1 MRPQRLDAVLPLL
14 ARVSKPPAVVVGLC
28 THGLANVR
36 SLARRGIPVVAL
48 ESNWSQPSARTRL
61 GWKVGLDALEGPPLH
76 AALDAIAAASPKRPV
91 LYVTNDRMVR
101 DLNEDQDRWRERFHL
116 LFPRAALLS
125 ELIEKDTL
133 APLAARQGLTL
144 PRSWSVSG
152 AEARG
157 ERPSAALDAVRFPC
171 IAKPA
176 TPMSAIKVL
185 RPDSRASLADAAR
198 QHPEIDRFIVQE
210 WIPGDDQR
218 VFFTAYYFDRQGSV
232 RYPFAGQKIRQTPR
246 TLGNSTAARGVDR
259 PDLVD
264 EGLKLFRGLDYR
276 GVASVEF
283 KLAPDGTPYFIEA
296 TVGRSDFWMKTLIVN
311 GVDLPALVYADLT
324 GEAIAAPSK
333 QRNRHA
339 WVDGDRDLGVFL
351 ESLSDPAIP
360 KGRLLR
366 ELLEPKRFALYDWR
380 DPVPYVVWCGRLARK
395 IAGALRRRLPGGRA
409 MGAAGA

>member
-1 MRPQRLDAVLPLL
+1 MTQPLRLDAVLPLV
-14 ARVSKPPAVVVGLC
+14 ARVSKTPAVVVGLC

-36 SLARRGIPVVAL
+36 SLARKGIPVVAL
-48 ESNWSQPSARTRL
+48 ESNWTQPSARTRY
-61 GWKVGLDALEGPPLH
+61 GWKVALDALEGAPLH
-76 AALDAIAAASPKRPV
+76 AALDAIAAASPRPPV

-101 DLNEDQDRWRERFHL
+101 DLNADQDHWRERYRL
-116 LFPRAALLS
+116 LFPSAALLS

-144 PRSWSVSG
+144 PRSWSATG

-157 ERPSAALDAVRFPC
+157 ERPSAALDEVPFPC
-171 IAKPA
+171 IVKPA

-185 RPDSRASLADAAR
+185 RPRTRADLADAAR
-198 QHPEIDRFIVQE
+198 RHPEIDRFIVQE

-218 VFFTAYYFDRQGSV
+218 VFFTAYYFDGDGV
-232 RYPFAGQKIRQTPR
+232 PRYPFAGQKIRQTPR
-246 TLGNSTAARGVDR
+246 TLGNSTATRGVDR

-264 EGLKLFRGLDYR
+264 EGLKLFRGLGYR

-283 KLAPDGTPYFIEA
+283 KLAPDGTPCFIEA
-296 TVGRSDFWMKTLIVN
+296 TVGRSDFWLKTLLVN

-324 GEAIAAPSK
+324 GEPVRAPSS

-339 WVDGDRDLGVFL
+339 WVDEDRDLGVFL

-366 ELLEPKRFALYDWR
+366 ELFESKRWALLDWR
-380 DPVPYVVWCGRLARK
+380 DPVPYAAWTGRLARK
-395 IAGALRRRLPGGRA
+395 TIGAIGRRL
-409 MGAAGA
+409 GAGPRGSRTA